1 MLHKQNRI
9 TTKFEFNII
18 RKYGTRHNF
27 DFFTAT
33 ILKPL
38 NYEGPPKVGFIVS
51 NVIHKKAAKRNRV
64 KRLLRETVRLNLS
77 RIPDNKWIAITVNRK
92 ILDKTH
98 EEISNQIDKFIQ
110 KISVAK

>member
-9 TTKFEFNII
+9 TTKFQFNTI
-18 RKYGTRHNF
+18 RKFGTRHNF

-38 NYEGPPKVGFIVS
+38 NYDGPPRVGFVVS

-64 KRLLRETVRLNLS
+64 KRLLREAVRLNLD
-77 RIPDNKWIAITVNRK
+77 RIPSNKWVAITVNHK
-92 ILDKTH
+92 ILNKTY
-98 EEISNQIDKFIQ
+98 EEISHQIDKFIQ
-110 KISVAK
+110 KITVSK